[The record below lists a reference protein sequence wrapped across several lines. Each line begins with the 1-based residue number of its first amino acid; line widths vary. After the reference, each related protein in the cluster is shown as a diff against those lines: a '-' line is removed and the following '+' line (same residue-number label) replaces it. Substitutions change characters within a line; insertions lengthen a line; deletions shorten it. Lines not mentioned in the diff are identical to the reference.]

1 MPLSET
7 NKKQSQS
14 IEDLIAQLD
23 IPANQS
29 NGDNQQPSM
38 ASIKDGLMNSS
49 SASSVNTSA
58 AAAAAAAAAA
68 RRQMKGRRT
77 YSTSSSGMMNSN
89 GVGSNGHNHVM
100 FSKTPSFGQ
109 NSEPVLSKNAITSK
123 KYSKKLGRLRNGG
136 APKKDGGGGKHTWG
150 VPGCE
155 LAADDY
161 LDSKD
166 PNYDSE
172 EAGNVVM
179 VCTETR
185 AKVKESGNLET

>member
-23 IPANQS
+23 IPANQT
-29 NGDNQQPSM
+29 NGQT
-38 ASIKDGLMNSS
+38 DGIMNSS
-49 SASSVNTSA
+49 SASSVS
-58 AAAAAAAAAA
+58 AAAAAA

-77 YSTSSSGMMNSN
+77 YSTSSSGTAAN
-89 GVGSNGHNHVM
+89 VGG
-100 FSKTPSFGQ
+100 FFAKTPSFG
-109 NSEPVLSKNAITSK
+109 NNEPVLSKNAITSK

-155 LAADDY
+155 LADDY
-161 LDSKD
+161 LDAKD

-179 VCTETR
+179 VCTEAR
-185 AKVKESGNLET
+185 AKVAIPLFSNIII

>member
-1 MPLSET
+1 MPLSDT
-7 NKKQSQS
+7 NKQQSQS

-23 IPANQS
+23 IPTGQ
-29 NGDNQQPSM
+29 NGAHVNGE
-38 ASIKDGLMNSS
+38 IVNSS
-49 SASSVNTSA
+49 SASSVNTNNSSTAALA
-58 AAAAAAAAAA
+58 AAAAAN

-77 YSTSSSGMMNSN
+77 YSTSSSGVITSN
-89 GVGSNGHNHVM
+89 TNGNHLMTSMTTTNATTGHHAV
-100 FSKTPSFGQ
+100 FGKTQSFGQ
-109 NSEPVLSKNAITSK
+109 NSEPLLSKNAITSK

-155 LAADDY
+155 LTADDY

-179 VCTETR
+179 VCSETKQ
-185 AKVKESGNLET
+185 KVD

>member
-29 NGDNQQPSM
+29 KSGQQQSPG
-38 ASIKDGLMNSS
+38 AKEGLMNSS

-77 YSTSSSGMMNSN
+77 YSTSSSGVSN
-89 GVGSNGHNHVM
+89 GYGGGGVVFN
-100 FSKTPSFGQ
+100 KTPSFGQ

-123 KYSKKLGRLRNGG
+123 KYSKKLGRLRNCG

-155 LAADDY
+155 LADDY
-161 LDSKD
+161 LDAKD

-185 AKVKESGNLET
+185 AKVIN